1 VWRYNLY
8 YAADGTVDG
17 AAVTAGERVEMS
29 SGFPFRYD
37 TGTETV
43 DGWLGYWGPWVE
55 GDQSLPDG
63 ATITKMNFDGGAGT
77 DYTVH
82 ISNGRLIRRTAN
94 DLAINKLVGE
104 QLYYWGENPLTQ
116 EQRQWLAEL
125 NPTTLA
131 FEITGSVEWGDNG
144 PDVTPLDAP
153 VDITPAF
160 DGGNLWLWSDSL
172 GGNIVYV
179 YDSAVAPANQVVTF
193 YAEETVSPDDQALFS
208 ASSTTTLYCYDRC
221 LKGGLTQ
228 ADVDA
233 ATQEW
238 DLYYPNDGT
247 PHAYTMTVAD
257 GKMSL
262 SDANGAVSMV
272 GLDLSSL
279 GIDWGIQ
286 TGEMVTDTSGI
297 TNPWE
302 IYNQPVSYRWE
313 SGSENWNRLIT
324 VTDANGD
331 LATFDR
337 PMQFTYTLETVDEA
351 NGDPANNAGKVFLL
365 HYEGAGNLNGFP
377 WTEDP
382 ATHRWY
388 SAVTLNDGVQL
399 TDGTDDFVI
408 KGLGMEQSMRGV
420 ALGECSALNVD
431 NLFSDPAVA
440 LLDAADI
447 GTVAHTWADKPVVT
461 DAPAVIEGEVQ

>member
-1 VWRYNLY
+1 M
-8 YAADGTVDG
+8 D
-17 AAVTAGERVEMS
+17 
-29 SGFPFRYD
+29 
-37 TGTETV
+37 
-43 DGWLGYWGPWVE
+43 
-55 GDQSLPDG
+55 
-63 ATITKMNFDGGAGT
+63 FDGGADT

-82 ISNGRLIRRTAN
+82 ISVGRLIRRTAN

-104 QLYYWGENPLTQ
+104 QLYYWGENPVNH

-125 NPTTLA
+125 KPNTLA
-131 FEITGSVEWGDNG
+131 FEITGTVDWGDNG

-160 DGGNLWLWSDSL
+160 DGGN
-172 GGNIVYV
+172 IVYV
-179 YDSAVAPANQVVTF
+179 YDSAVAPASQAVTF
-193 YAEETVSPDDQALFS
+193 YAEETVSPDDSTLFG
-208 ASSTTTLYCYDRC
+208 ASSTSTLYCYDRC
-221 LKGGLTQ
+221 LKGRLTQ
-228 ADVDA
+228 ADVNS

-247 PHAYTMTVAD
+247 PHAYTMTVTD

-262 SDANGAVSMV
+262 SDANGVVSMV
-272 GLDLSSL
+272 GLHLSSL

-297 TNPWE
+297 ANPWE

-331 LATFDR
+331 FASFDR
-337 PMQFTYTLETVDEA
+337 PMQFTYSLEAGNGA
-351 NGDPANNAGKVFLL
+351 NGDPVNNAGKVFLL

-377 WTEDP
+377 LTEDP

-388 SAVTLNDGVQL
+388 SAVTLKDGVQL
-399 TDGTDDFVI
+399 TGGTHDFVV
-408 KGLGMEQSMRGV
+408 KGPGMEQSMREAPG
-420 ALGECSALNVD
+420 GCSALNVD
-431 NLFSDPAVA
+431 DLFSAPGVA
-440 LLDAADI
+440 FLDAADL

-461 DAPAVIEGEVQ
+461 DAPAVIEGKVQ